1 MTTPADTPEEPAD
14 LTQLI
19 RFVLTIA
26 DIEQPDGPGRVRQ
39 VLAGLG
45 LIVDQVHADGAEV
58 AATQVG
64 GPGVE
69 AIRAALAAA
78 GFRLVEANTEV
89 G

>member
-1 MTTPADTPEEPAD
+1 MPTPADTPEEPAD

-19 RFVLTIA
+19 RFVLVIA
-26 DIEQPDGPGRVRQ
+26 DIDQPDGPGRVRQ
-39 VLAGLG
+39 VLTGLG

-64 GPGVE
+64 GAGVE
-69 AIRAALAAA
+69 AIRAALATA
-78 GFRLVEANTEV
+78 GFRLVEATAEA